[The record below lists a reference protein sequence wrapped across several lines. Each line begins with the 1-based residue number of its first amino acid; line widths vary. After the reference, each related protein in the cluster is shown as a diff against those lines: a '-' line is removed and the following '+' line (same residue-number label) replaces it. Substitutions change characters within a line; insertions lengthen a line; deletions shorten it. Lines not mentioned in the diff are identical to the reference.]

1 MQWELSNPFYFILKI
16 RITPKGQIWGLY
28 SNNQRANLMP
38 DKART
43 TTEQRGGPI
52 PYLILALI
60 NTTTIKPSNKG
71 IIAQASRPNSLIRGQ
86 TPEARQTMIQYPV
99 VRRPQT
105 HKSDKIR

>member
-1 MQWELSNPFYFILKI
+1 
-16 RITPKGQIWGLY
+16 
-28 SNNQRANLMP
+28 MP